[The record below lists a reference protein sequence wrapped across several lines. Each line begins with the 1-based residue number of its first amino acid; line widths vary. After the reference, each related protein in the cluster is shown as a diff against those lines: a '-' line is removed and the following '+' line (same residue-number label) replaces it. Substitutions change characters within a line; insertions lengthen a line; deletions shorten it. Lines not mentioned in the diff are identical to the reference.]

1 MTHSGPPKPLVDAD
15 GEVSELGEAFFERAR
30 PGRPALPVG
39 KKRERVNLM
48 LDPELRAAAKARGL
62 NLSERVNALL
72 RKDLGL

>member
-1 MTHSGPPKPLVDAD
+1 M
-15 GEVSELGEAFFERAR
+15 
-30 PGRPALPVG
+30 
-39 KKRERVNLM
+39 NLM

>member
-1 MTHSGPPKPLVDAD
+1 M
-15 GEVSELGEAFFERAR
+15 
-30 PGRPALPVG
+30 PVG
-39 KKRERVNLM
+39 EKRERVNLM